1 MRSSLAF
8 ALLLATVLIASVA
21 GSAQS
26 TSSLHGTVSDV
37 KGAVVTNATV
47 VLSNPAT
54 GFSRTTK
61 TDSQG
66 AYQFLQVPPATY
78 HLTITAAG
86 FAVVKQDNVV
96 LQVSTPATLDI
107 NLKVQGSTETV
118 EVSGTAPVVNTT
130 DATIGNAFNAKQ
142 LISLP
147 SEGRDPVAILSLQ
160 PGVSYVGNQSREA
173 QDQDTRGGSVNGAR
187 SDQTNV
193 VIDGVDDNDQ
203 TRGYA
208 FQGALRATLDSVQE
222 FRVTTSNSN
231 ADAGRSSG
239 AQVNLV
245 TKSGTNNFHGS
256 LYEYNRNGMGNAND
270 WFNKQAQ
277 VGAGVENRPGKLVRN
292 TFGASIGGPIKKDR
306 LFFFATYEGQ
316 RTSEAVQVTRSVPSE
331 TLRLGQIRYLCLR
344 SDPPTNCALSNSLV
358 SDIGSD
364 KFFLVTLSQ
373 SQIQA
378 MDPVVQQ
385 GVNPNV
391 LPILQSYP
399 EPNSDLAPNGD
410 GLNLRG
416 FTYAAP
422 THLKLDTYIVKLD
435 YKLNQS
441 GTQSLFVRGN
451 LQSDNHAFD
460 PQFPRQPPSQV
471 KRDNSKGIVAG
482 YTAAMGN
489 TKVNSLRYGFIR
501 QGTGTNGINP
511 THFIHFRFFDDSQ
524 SFNRTELVHVP
535 VHNFNDDFTWT
546 HGRHTWQ
553 FGGNYRFI
561 NNFRNSDLV
570 SFSFASTN
578 QFWLDNGGIAETGS
592 SLDPNAFSDLGIPLI
607 DSGSDFGY
615 DAGMMALTG
624 MIAEVDSQF
633 NLNKNAD
640 VISEGTPLSRH
651 FRGNE
656 IELYG
661 QDTWHVTNNLTLT
674 AGLRYSLLQ
683 PPYEA
688 NGEQVSPSFSLHD
701 FVLQRAAHMNAGQP
715 YVPQVSFDLS
725 GQANGKQPYWGWD
738 KKNLAP
744 RFSFAWA
751 PNAHSGILHRILGS
765 NGSIR
770 GGYGIYFD
778 HFGQGVI
785 NTFDREGSF
794 GLNSVVT
801 NSAAVQDVDCAA
813 RFTGLTQFPTG
824 TFCGQNLSPAP
835 PAGPFPITPPSD
847 LFAITWGLDDKLK
860 TPYSHVIDFSVE
872 RDLGHGF
879 VFETAYIG
887 RLGRRLLQQKDLAMP
902 LNLVDPASKTD
913 YFTAMTQ
920 LVKLAENGTP
930 ISAVTPIPYWENLFP
945 DAAGPG
951 GVSGCA
957 SGSVANPTATQ
968 NIYDQ
973 ETCGWALH
981 NETTGLFV
989 LDGIDG
995 GNCFPAC
1002 SKFGPNTFFHN
1013 QYSSLYA
1020 WTSSGTSSYHGWQL
1034 MLRRR
1039 TGSLQF
1045 DVNYTFSKSI
1055 DEGSN
1060 AERLS
1065 LFEGDPGILSGQII
1079 NTWSPHQFRAV
1090 SDFDTR
1096 HNINANWTYDLP
1108 FGKSRRFNINSK
1120 VVDAILGGWS
1130 TTGLFRWSSG
1140 YPISIAGGSG
1150 DFPTNWELTGAAR
1163 VSGPIPKSGQFIDS
1177 SGNPTIFKD
1186 TPALPSVDDNGVL
1199 HCSSF
1204 CYAYPGEAGVRNN
1217 VRGPGY
1223 FGIDTGLFKSWRIT
1237 EEQSLKFGWEVF
1249 NVTNSVRFDVGTMN
1263 STFDQQGFG
1272 TFTST
1277 LTRPRVMQFSLRYTF

>member
-1 MRSSLAF
+1 MRSPLAF
-8 ALLLATVLIASVA
+8 VLLIATVLIASVA
-21 GSAQS
+21 GTAQS
-26 TSSLHGTVSDV
+26 TSSLHGTVSDL
-37 KGAVVTNATV
+37 KGAVVTNASV

-66 AYQFLQVPPATY
+66 VYQFVQVPPATY
-78 HLTITAAG
+78 QLTITAPG

-96 LQVSTPATLDI
+96 LQVSTPATLDMS
-107 NLKVQGSTETV
+107 LKVQGSNETV

-130 DATIGNAFNAKQ
+130 DATIGNTFNANQ

-160 PGVSYVGNQSREA
+160 PGVSYVGNQSREM

-239 AQVNLV
+239 AQVNMV
-245 TKSGTNNFHGS
+245 TKSGTNSFHGS
-256 LYEYNRNGMGNAND
+256 LYEYNRNGLGNAND

-277 VGAGVENRPGKLVRN
+277 VIAGEPNRPGKLVRN

-316 RTSEAVQVTRSVPSE
+316 RTSEAVQVLRAVPSE
-331 TLRLGQIRYLCLR
+331 TLRQGTIRYFCSTSDPNCSTSNPLVTSTPNGLVASLGQ
-344 SDPPTNCALSNSLV
+344 P
-358 SDIGSD
+358 
-364 KFFLVTLSQ
+364 
-373 SQIQA
+373 QILA
-378 MDPVVQQ
+378 MDPVVNQ
-385 GVNPNV
+385 GVNQNV
-391 LPILQSYP
+391 LPILQSYQ
-399 EPNSDLAPNGD
+399 EPNSDLAPND
-410 GLNLRG
+410 DLLNIRG

-451 LQSDNHAFD
+451 LQGDLHLFD
-460 PQFPRQPPSQV
+460 PQFPGQPPSQV

-482 YTAAMGN
+482 YTAAIGN

-501 QGTGTNGINP
+501 QGTGTNGDNP
-511 THFIHFRFFDDSQ
+511 THFVHFRFFDDSQ
-524 SFNRTELVHVP
+524 SYNRTELVKVP

-546 HGRHTWQ
+546 RGRHTWQ

-561 NNFRNSDLV
+561 NNFRTSDLV
-570 SFSFASTN
+570 SFSTASTN

-592 SLDPNAFSDLGIPLI
+592 SLDPNAFSALGIPVI

-624 MIAEVDSQF
+624 IIAEVDNQF
-633 NLNKNAD
+633 NLNKNAQL
-640 VISEGTPLSRH
+640 VPEGVPLNRH

-656 IELYG
+656 VEFYG
-661 QDTWHVTNNLTLT
+661 QDAWHVTNSLTIT

-688 NGEQVSPSFSLHD
+688 NGEQVSPNFSLHD
-701 FVLQRAAHMNAGQP
+701 FLLQRAAHMNAGQP
-715 YVPQVSFDLS
+715 YVPQISFDLS
-725 GQANGKQPYWGWD
+725 GQANGKKPYWGWD

-744 RFSFAWA
+744 RFAFAWA
-751 PNAHSGILHRILGS
+751 PTGHTGILHKILGS
-765 NGSIR
+765 NASVR
-770 GGYGIYFD
+770 GGYGIYYD
-778 HFGQGVI
+778 HFGQGVV

-794 GLNSVVT
+794 GLNSLVT
-801 NSAAVQDVDCAA
+801 NSAAVQDVDCAP
-813 RFTGLTQFPTG
+813 RFTGLTQYPTG
-824 TFCGQNLSPAP
+824 TFCGQNMNPPAP
-835 PAGPFPITPPSD
+835 TGPFPITPPSN

-860 TPYSHVIDFSVE
+860 TPYSHVIDFSIE

-879 VFETAYIG
+879 VLETAYIG

-902 LNLVDPASKTD
+902 LDLVDPASKTD

-920 LVKLAENGTP
+920 LVKLAEQGTK
-930 ISAVTPIPYWENLFP
+930 VTNVPTIPYWENLFP
-945 DAAGPG
+945 AAIGITIDPNFA
-951 GVSGCA
+951 CA
-957 SGSVANPTATQ
+957 PAPSFFTPTATQ
-968 NIYDQ
+968 NVY
-973 ETCGWALH
+973 EVVNCFLH
-981 NETTGLFV
+981 NETSTLFE
-989 LDGIDG
+989 LDGING
-995 GNCFPAC
+995 GVCVPAC
-1002 SKFGPNTFFHN
+1002 SKFGPNAFFHN
-1013 QYSSLYA
+1013 QYSSLYS
-1020 WTSSGTSSYHGWQL
+1020 WTSSGTSSYNGLQL

-1039 TGSLQF
+1039 RGSLQF
-1045 DVNYTFSKSI
+1045 DFNYTYSKSI

-1065 LFEGDPGILSGQII
+1065 LFEGDFNNVFSGQII

-1090 SDFDTR
+1090 SDFDTK

-1108 FGKSRRFNINSK
+1108 FGKSRRFNMSNK
-1120 VVDAILGGWS
+1120 FVDAVFGGWS
-1130 TTGLFRWSSG
+1130 TTGVFRWTSG
-1140 YPISIAGGSG
+1140 YPISVAGGSG

-1163 VSGPIPKSGQFIDS
+1163 VSGPIPQTGQFRDS
-1177 SGNPTIFKD
+1177 SGNPTIFKT
-1186 TPALPSVDDNGVL
+1186 TPALPQVDGNGVL
-1199 HCSSF
+1199 TCSSF
-1204 CYAYPGEAGVRNN
+1204 CYAYPGQSGVRNN
-1217 VRGPGY
+1217 IRGPGY
-1223 FGIDTGLFKSWRIT
+1223 FGIDTGLFKAWRIT
-1237 EEQSLKFGWEVF
+1237 EVQDLKFGWEVF

-1277 LTRPRVMQFSLRYTF
+1277 LTKPRVMQFSLRYTF